1 MPSSSNPVTVPDVT
15 RLLTSTGAEVRA
27 TETRIDGISRRQGRL
42 HHRGGARTGPKPR
55 RAARRDGAN
64 IIGIDICADI
74 PSNGYPMASRD
85 ELDETVALV
94 ESVGGKMLG
103 TVADVRDFHQV
114 KAALDAGVE
123 QFGRLDIVLANA
135 GIAPVAFR
143 ELTVEEELEQW
154 NDVPRRQPRRR
165 LSTPRRR
172 RFRICSR
179 VTGRIDRLHQLD
191 GRPARASAAC
201 RAAGLGTRLPS
212 TGSSGSCARSP
223 MRLHRMNIRVNT
235 VHPTAVNTM
244 MAVNPAMTSFLEN
257 YPDGGPHLQNP
268 MPVGLLEP
276 EDISAAI
283 AYLVSDEAKYVTGV
297 TFPVD
302 AGFCNKL

>member
-1 MPSSSNPVTVPDVT
+1 MGQLEGKVAFI
-15 RLLTSTGAEVRA
+15 TGVAR
-27 TETRIDGISRRQGRL
+27 GQGRSHAIRL
-42 HHRGGARTGPKPR
+42 A
-55 RAARRDGAN
+55 RDGAN
-64 IIGIDICADI
+64 IVGVDICADI
-74 PSNGYPMASRD
+74 PANGYPMAGRC

-94 ESVGGKMLG
+94 EAEGGKMLG
-103 TVADVRDFHQV
+103 LVADVRDFYQV
-114 KAALDAGVE
+114 KSAVNAGVE

-143 ELTVEEELEQW
+143 ELTIEEELEQW
-154 NDVPRRQPRRR
+154 RAA
-165 LSTPRRR
+165 
-172 RFRICSR
+172 
-179 VTGRIDRLHQLD
+179 TGVNLD
-191 GRPARASAAC
+191 GAYHTAWAAIPHLLAGN
-201 RAAGLGTRLPS
+201 RGGVIIFTSSTAGLKGFGGLQGGGLGYAAS
-212 TGSSGSCARSP
+212 KHGIVGL
-223 MRLHRMNIRVNT
+223 MRTLANALAPLNIRVNT

-244 MAVNPAMTSFLEN
+244 MAVNPAMTEFLEN